1 MDFRFSALDVDQFS
15 HLFGRNPDSLAKLG
29 VQRMIADNN
38 PGYPC
43 RVSLRDAEIGE
54 NVLLLNFEHQP
65 SPTPYRSSHA
75 IFVRE
80 YAIQATPGRNEVPQ
94 MFRHRLLSVRA
105 FDAAGMML
113 DADVVAGE
121 SLESLIVRLL
131 ANESADYLHVH
142 NARPGCFAARVARC

>member
-1 MDFRFSALDVDQFS
+1 
-15 HLFGRNPDSLAKLG
+15 
-29 VQRMIADNN
+29 
-38 PGYPC
+38 
-43 RVSLRDAEIGE
+43 
-54 NVLLLNFEHQP
+54 
-65 SPTPYRSSHA
+65 
-75 IFVRE
+75 FVRE

-142 NARPGCFAARVARC
+142 NARPGCYAARVARC